1 MTEAALLRR
10 IAILVAIIGGALLA
24 IAGGLTL
31 MNVRADWA
39 LALGALICIAAP
51 TLAGVRLWAMFKEDK
66 SR

>member
-10 IAILVAIIGGALLA
+10 IAIVIAIIGAALLA
-24 IAGGLTL
+24 LAGGLTL

-51 TLAGVRLWAMFKEDK
+51 TLAGVRLWSMFKEDK
-66 SR
+66 TR